1 MDLFV
6 GQPGDRSPRV
16 YIMNLRAPGLLH
28 APDRLGKSIL
38 YIRMFLRG
46 NWKKKSDGI
55 AGGFNSNLIIKH

>member
-1 MDLFV
+1 
-6 GQPGDRSPRV
+6 
-16 YIMNLRAPGLLH
+16 MNLRAPGLLH
-28 APDRLGKSIL
+28 PPDRLGKSIL